1 MTDFGSGQE
10 TTLQSSHLSR
20 LWSFLSLRGLPA
32 LPRARVAGSTK
43 SYESNRAKGGLPRV
57 SASMTKTASAGVQR
71 NNVNAAADSCDERA
85 TLYGLSDNLHEY
97 FDLGKVLG
105 QGGNAT
111 VVRAVSRH
119 TGKEYAVKCIRKV
132 YQPVFRLCD
141 ILPISK

>member
-1 MTDFGSGQE
+1 MIEYGSGQE

-20 LWSFLSLRGLPA
+20 LWSFLSLRGSSP
-32 LPRARVAGSTK
+32 LPRARLAGCTVIHNSQH
-43 SYESNRAKGGLPRV
+43 AKGGLPRV
-57 SASMTKTASAGVQR
+57 SASMTKTASAGVQQD
-71 NNVNAAADSCDERA
+71 NVNDAADPCGQEA
-85 TLYGLSDNLHEY
+85 TSYGLSDKLHEC

-132 YQPVFRLCD
+132 NYSVLRTYTLLF
-141 ILPISK
+141 ISK

>member
-1 MTDFGSGQE
+1 MTEFGSGQE

-20 LWSFLSLRGLPA
+20 LWSFLSLRGGPA
-32 LPRARVAGSTK
+32 LPRARVAGCPVSH
-43 SYESNRAKGGLPRV
+43 ESHFAKGGLPQV

-71 NNVNAAADSCDERA
+71 DNVNAAEDSCGEPA
-85 TLYGLSDNLHEY
+85 TSYGLSNRLHEY
-97 FDLGKVLG
+97 FDLGRVLG

-132 YQPVFRLCD
+132 CHPVFRMR
-141 ILPISK
+141 IIPPISK

>member
-20 LWSFLSLRGLPA
+20 LWSFLSLRGSPA
-32 LPRARVAGSTK
+32 LPRARVTGYTVSHET
-43 SYESNRAKGGLPRV
+43 YHAKGGIPRV
-57 SASMTKTASAGVQR
+57 TASMTKTASAGVQPD
-71 NNVNAAADSCDERA
+71 NVNAAADSCDKRA
-85 TLYGLSDNLHEY
+85 TSYGLSDRLHEY

-132 YQPVFRLCD
+132 YHPDV
-141 ILPISK
+141 PIV

>member
-20 LWSFLSLRGLPA
+20 LWSFLSLRGCPA
-32 LPRARVAGSTK
+32 LPRARVAGSTVFH
-43 SYESNRAKGGLPRV
+43 ENHHVKGGLPRV

-71 NNVNAAADSCDERA
+71 DNVNAAADSCDERA
-85 TLYGLSDNLHEY
+85 TSYGLSDRLHDY

-132 YQPVFRLCD
+132 CYPVFRLRD
-141 ILPISK
+141 IFPIRE